1 MISKLPIQ
9 HWCFGANND
18 FVCIYILRYSELSSL
33 IMILLSCRDQF
44 FFVDNDIIVISRSKC
59 LFFYVVYFR
68 AQTFLCFVLASLYI
82 GAIRFRT
89 WIVKI
94 FEFQTYNLV
103 QQLVIDYAFICQV
116 IPLLSLL
123 VGLNVL
129 VHLDSIDASSLSYY
143 NILCWLE
150 I

>member
-1 MISKLPIQ
+1 MILY
-9 HWCFGANND
+9 
-18 FVCIYILRYSELSSL
+18 VYIYILRYSELSSL
-33 IMILLSCRDQF
+33 IMILLSCRDQNF
-44 FFVDNDIIVISRSKC
+44 FFDNDIIVISISKY
-59 LFFYVVYFR
+59 LFFYVWYISR
-68 AQTFLCFVLASLYI
+68 PKLFLCFVLVSLYI
-82 GAIRFRT
+82 EAMRFRT

-129 VHLDSIDASSLSYY
+129 VQVHLDSIDASSLLYY